1 MAALIAFRA
10 LQGLGGAIMQPLV
23 LSSTTGVMPD
33 ERRGWAIGLL
43 ATGGTTFL
51 ILGPLIA
58 AGILAAGSWR
68 WIFAVNLP
76 VLAAAFAL
84 ARRWV
89 RPSRESRR
97 RPLEAAGAA
106 LLLAGLGATV
116 VGVTQVA
123 EWGLPSLSLAAAGL
137 LVLAAFA
144 RRELR
149 LPDPLIRVDLLRD
162 RLLAT
167 SVAALFAIQFV
178 VLGSSIHLVLFAEH
192 GLDLSTVEAGLLVA
206 VAGVFTPLLSIAT
219 GRTADRRGPRGLV
232 LAGLALASAGLVW
245 MALSAGAL
253 SALLLIP
260 GLLVFSLGRPAVFTP
275 ASVGP
280 FATLT
285 DERWAFAASLV
296 TEARQLGAVMGV
308 AVIGTVFAAAG
319 EATAGAEPGVV
330 ADGFRAGMLAAAGVA
345 AATLAAV
352 ALWMPR
358 RAAGPAAG
366 VVREGARG

>member
-1 MAALIAFRA
+1 
-10 LQGLGGAIMQPLV
+10 
-23 LSSTTGVMPD
+23 
-33 ERRGWAIGLL
+33 
-43 ATGGTTFL
+43 
-51 ILGPLIA
+51 
-58 AGILAAGSWR
+58 
-68 WIFAVNLP
+68 
-76 VLAAAFAL
+76 
-84 ARRWV
+84 
-89 RPSRESRR
+89 
-97 RPLEAAGAA
+97 
-106 LLLAGLGATV
+106 
-116 VGVTQVA
+116 
-123 EWGLPSLSLAAAGL
+123 
-137 LVLAAFA
+137 
-144 RRELR
+144 
-149 LPDPLIRVDLLRD
+149 
-162 RLLAT
+162 
-167 SVAALFAIQFV
+167 
-178 VLGSSIHLVLFAEH
+178 
-192 GLDLSTVEAGLLVA
+192 
-206 VAGVFTPLLSIAT
+206 
-219 GRTADRRGPRGLV
+219 
-232 LAGLALASAGLVW
+232 

-285 DERWAFAASLV
+285 DERRAFAASLV

-308 AVIGTVFAAAG
+308 AVVGAVFAAAG